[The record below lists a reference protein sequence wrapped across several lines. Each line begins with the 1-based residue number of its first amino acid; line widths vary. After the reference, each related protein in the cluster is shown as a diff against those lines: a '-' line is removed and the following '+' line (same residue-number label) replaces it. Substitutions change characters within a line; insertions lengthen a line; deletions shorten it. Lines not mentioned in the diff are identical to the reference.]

1 MSISAWLA
9 HLALASLAL
18 FLLAMIAAIVL
29 RLVRRDPL
37 VAYRA
42 ARIALVLALALVPLE
57 ALVVTGVLNLETRSA
72 PLTALGERVRA
83 LESRDTPPLTD
94 AISLVSTPVA
104 PAPERASPNA
114 PPVSTQVVQEPV
126 EAQRVH
132 GPRASPPQ
140 DLAEFTG
147 AIAEPATSATLG
159 ARAFSID
166 RRVSL
171 AIGAIYLLGFGFALR
186 SALRRWARTRAFV
199 SRCQVADAAVL
210 GPTISAAREYT
221 TLRRFDVL
229 VSDEIH
235 SPCCVGVFRRA
246 VVLPRGDA
254 EPGTD
259 SHRVLLAMVHEL
271 VHLEQRDPVTQAAQ
285 RALSTLFWFHPAAY
299 WLSHVLDDLREIA
312 CDRTVVDRTGRSK
325 SYARALLQYAAA
337 PTTLTAV
344 HDATAMLDWNR
355 RRSLLRR
362 RIEMLTCTRR
372 NTTKSKKLMLAAVSG
387 STLAALIA
395 LQLAAASALPAF
407 ASESETL
414 VAFCPP
420 KETPAAPCGPID
432 SPRPGE
438 GKSDRKAPRKDL
450 KSPKNAPASPEE
462 RNQRLRELLANKRGE
477 RGDPLMTLITAGGA
491 QSDTEVAMDPDVK
504 KALIRTLLRDDHS
517 TARSTA
523 AAALAPFIK
532 EKEIKDAFMTALRDG
547 RDSRLKIT
555 VLDELLKREALSD
568 DARELFVRLFAMDN
582 TEYQR
587 ISLTEA
593 LAPYANEPDARDALV
608 EALMDDQN
616 EPMQVEAALALSPQ
630 AGDSAV
636 QSAMT
641 RLLRHSGNEVAR
653 LIIIDALSP
662 HAASS
667 EEVRKLFVEV
677 LVKDDSAIARVRV
690 ADRLVEN
697 SVDPNVRKV
706 MLDSLSTGVSV
717 LIQNRLVEGLAAH
730 VHEPDVKRGFIALL
744 ERVND
749 EVVKLRLVSSLADVA
764 VQGARPAAAESGNR
778 TWMGDATDPG
788 HLVPVVL
795 PKY

>member
-42 ARIALVLALALVPLE
+42 ARISLVLALAIAPLE
-57 ALVVTGVLNLETRSA
+57 ALVVLGVLELESNSP
-72 PLTALGERVRA
+72 PLAALGHRVRA
-83 LESRDTPPLTD
+83 LDPPSRQSRTATVLD
-94 AISLVSTPVA
+94 STPVGTETDRA
-104 PAPERASPNA
+104 PAVALESL
-114 PPVSTQVVQEPV
+114 EPS
-126 EAQRVH
+126 RIH
-132 GPRASPPQ
+132 GPRASTPGDPMES
-140 DLAEFTG
+140 A
-147 AIAEPATSATLG
+147 ATAPVVVESATNG
-159 ARAFSID
+159 VRAFSID
-166 RRVSL
+166 RRISY
-171 AIGAIYLLGFGFALR
+171 AIGAIYLLGLGLALRFALR
-186 SALRRWARTRAFV
+186 RLVKTRAFV
-199 SRCQVADAAVL
+199 SRCRVADPGVL
-210 GPTISAAREYT
+210 GPTIAAAREYT

-229 VSDEIH
+229 VSDEIQ

-254 EPGTD
+254 EPGVD
-259 SHRVLLAMVHEL
+259 SHRVLLALVHEL
-271 VHLEQRDPVTQAAQ
+271 VHLERRDPLTQAAQ

-299 WLSHVLDDLREIA
+299 WLSSVLDELREIA
-312 CDRTVVDRTGRSK
+312 CDRNVVDRTGRGK
-325 SYARALLQYAAA
+325 SYARALLEYAAS
-337 PTTLTAV
+337 PTPLTAV

-372 NTTKSKKLMLAAVSG
+372 NTTKSKKVMIAAVSG

-407 ASESETL
+407 AAESETL
-414 VAFCPP
+414 VAYCPP
-420 KETPAAPCGPID
+420 KNTAPAPCGPTD
-432 SPRPGE
+432 ATPDGD
-438 GKSDRKAPRKDL
+438 GKIDRKVPRKNL
-450 KSPKNAPASPEE
+450 KSPKNPPASPEE
-462 RNQRLRELLANKRGE
+462 KNQRLRELLANKRGE
-477 RGDPLMTLITAGGA
+477 RSDPMMTLITTNGA
-491 QSDTEVAMDPDVK
+491 QRNAEVAMDPDVK

-608 EALMDDQN
+608 EALVDEQN

-630 AGDSAV
+630 SGDSAV
-636 QSAMT
+636 QTAMT
-641 RLLRHSGNEVAR
+641 RILRHSGNEVAR
-653 LIIIDALSP
+653 LVIIDALSP

-667 EEVRKLFVEV
+667 EDVRKLFVEV
-677 LVKDDSAIARVRV
+677 LVKDDSAIARLRV

-697 SVDPNVRKV
+697 SVDPNVRKA
-706 MLDSLSTGVSV
+706 MLDSLTSGVSA
-717 LIQNRLVEGLAAH
+717 LIQNRLVEGLSAH

-764 VQGARPAAAESGNR
+764 VQGARPAYDEARDRSG
-778 TWMGDATDPG
+778 MGDAADPG